1 MPNCASDNVIVP
13 IAAPDPQEGG
23 IARRKPGRPRVVR
36 PAPTADEYLY
46 HQEQSAA
53 RESLIDEDDLLRAL
67 EGRADAAEVVHHVVV
82 RLAQETAS
90 LRWDR
95 QKAEGDGFIIAEKI
109 SARRIDGLAK
119 LAGVVVEA
127 RKLGVVGEADPRSP
141 PFQKVEQLWMTSIS
155 DCAKETLPSET
166 ATVFLDRLMAAMAS
180 WRASLNSKPNT
191 SP

>member
-1 MPNCASDNVIVP
+1 MPNTPIPRSIAPLAASDPQKEVI
-13 IAAPDPQEGG
+13 AK
-23 IARRKPGRPRVVR
+23 RKPGRPRVVR
-36 PAPTADEYLY
+36 PAPTADEYQY

-67 EGRADAAEVVHHVVV
+67 EDRADAGEVVHQIVV
-82 RLAQETAS
+82 RLAQETAA
-90 LRWDR
+90 LRWER
-95 QKAEGDGFIIAEKI
+95 QQAEGDGFVIAEKI
-109 SARRIDGLAK
+109 SARRIDGLSK